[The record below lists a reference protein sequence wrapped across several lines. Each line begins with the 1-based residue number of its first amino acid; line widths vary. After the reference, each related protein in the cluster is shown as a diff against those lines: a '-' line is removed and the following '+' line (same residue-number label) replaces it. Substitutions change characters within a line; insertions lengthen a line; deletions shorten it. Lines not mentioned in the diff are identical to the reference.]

1 MEEAR
6 VQLEEPEMTA
16 IEKLAARRNS
26 KTEKPKAPIIEEMIA
41 YEKTHIKGNWR
52 GHCREQ

>member
-1 MEEAR
+1 MEEAG

-26 KTEKPKAPIIEEMIA
+26 KTEKPKALP
-41 YEKTHIKGNWR
+41 Y
-52 GHCREQ
+52 

>member
-6 VQLEEPEMTA
+6 IQLEEPEMTA

-26 KTEKPKAPIIEEMIA
+26 KTEKPKAPILEEMIA